1 MNGLK
6 GGKTSVKKKKQ
17 EKNNQW
23 NFGKNMMSRQ
33 NCNALILPNIFDSD
47 FFFFFFYTEKF
58 GQRSLNLGPKL
69 GWAMLLC
76 NQ

>member
-47 FFFFFFYTEKF
+47 FLIYMQKKLIE
-58 GQRSLNLGPKL
+58 NLVSVH
-69 GWAMLLC
+69 
-76 NQ
+76 